1 MKKCVNCGELRPL
14 SNYHANPSSKDKRD
28 CRCKSCKKEN
38 YQLNRTKRLDQ
49 ARIRSYGISR
59 KEYDQKILEQNNACE
74 ICKLPFVP
82 HKNPCVDHNHT
93 TLAVRG
99 LLCSHCNSGL
109 GHFKESIIIMQSAQ
123 EYIKKYS
130 V

>member
-1 MKKCVNCGELRPL
+1 MKQCRVCHKFQLASEFHKKETN
-14 SNYHANPSSKDKRD
+14 KDRLDK
-28 CRCKSCKKEN
+28 RCKSCKKED
-38 YQLNRTKRLDQ
+38 YQTNRIKRLD
-49 ARIRSYGISR
+49 AIRTRNYGISVE
-59 KEYDQKILEQNNACE
+59 EYKQKIIDQNNACE

-109 GHFKESIIIMQSAQ
+109 GHFKESINIMQSAQ
-123 EYIKKYS
+123 EYIKKYI
-130 V
+130 